1 MDEQKIANLKTDDD
15 IIKYIKDSTFN
26 SKDMVYKKLDV
37 HSEIVHIVYNEAMA
51 DDESISNF
59 IIRSIKNIF
68 NSQIFK
74 NIDEK
79 VSNEED
85 NTNDKNNDKKNK
97 KESLIYKLKNN
108 LLKDDKNL
116 KLEINN
122 ILNNLDKNID
132 MAKSK
137 KLDLK
142 KDDIFYYIFSGFTC
156 VIYQTNVFALSTR
169 AKIDRSVTEPTTE
182 KNIRGPKDAFI
193 ENYQTNIGLVRKRI
207 KSENLV
213 LEEEII
219 GRRSKTKIGILY
231 IEDIVRPKLVDYIKN
246 KLQKIDI
253 DAILDSNY
261 IIEIIEDSTKTD
273 FPTMI
278 STERPDLVSF
288 YLLQGRIALVVENTP
303 FVIVIPAFL
312 NDFISNIEDYY
323 QKDLNVVI
331 TKIIRYLAFIIT
343 IITPALYVALI
354 TFDQESIPTQLLLS
368 FATQREGVP
377 FPAYIEAFIMI
388 FAFEILREGDYRVP
402 NTGGSTL
409 SIVGALIL
417 GDAAVSAGIVSPIM
431 IIVIAITTI
440 SGLMFTD
447 ISMSNAL
454 RSWRIIFL
462 IFSSIAGLVG
472 VGIATFLLIAKLA
485 STTSAT
491 KPYTY
496 PIAPINL
503 DTIRKSVIKRSNI
516 SKDVKRQKILTDNL
530 TKYKIEKEKI

>member
-1 MDEQKIANLKTDDD
+1 MELEKISNLKNDED
-15 IIKYIKDSTFN
+15 IVKYIKDSTSN
-26 SKDMVYKKLDV
+26 SKDMVYKQLDV
-37 HSEIVHIVYNEAMA
+37 HGEIINVIYNETMA
-51 DDESISNF
+51 DDQSISNY
-59 IIRSIKNIF
+59 IIRSIKNTF
-68 NSQIFK
+68 DSQIFK

-79 VSNEED
+79 ISETENSENVKDCEKKS
-85 NTNDKNNDKKNK
+85 KKN
-97 KESLIYKLKNN
+97 SLITKIKKNLQKDNNELKN
-108 LLKDDKNL
+108 
-116 KLEINN
+116 EINN
-122 ILNNLDKNID
+122 TLTNLDKIIA

-137 KLDLK
+137 KIDLK
-142 KDDIFYYIFSGFTC
+142 KDDIFYYLFSGFTC
-156 VIYQTNVFALSTR
+156 VIYQMNVFAISTR
-169 AKIDRSVTEPTTE
+169 AQIDRSISEPTTE
-182 KNIRGPKDAFI
+182 KNIRGPKDAFT

-207 KSENLV
+207 KTEKLV
-213 LEEEII
+213 LKEEII
-219 GRRSKTKIGILY
+219 GRKSKTKIGILY
-231 IEDIVRPKLVDYIKN
+231 IEDIARKKLVDYIQK
-246 KLQKIDI
+246 KLEKIDI

-261 IIEIIEDSTKTD
+261 IIEIIEDSNKTD

-303 FVIVIPAFL
+303 FVIIIPAFL

-323 QKDLNVVI
+323 QKNLNVII
-331 TKIIRYLAFIIT
+331 TKFIRYAAFIIT

-447 ISMSNAL
+447 ISMANAL

-472 VGIATFLLIAKLA
+472 VGVATFLLIAKLA
-485 STTSAT
+485 STTSVT

-496 PIAPINL
+496 PLAPTNFNTIGKNVIN
-503 DTIRKSVIKRSNI
+503 RSNI
-516 SKDVKRQKILTDNL
+516 SQDTKRQKILTDNL

>member
-1 MDEQKIANLKTDDD
+1 MVEVGKVKLKSSDE
-15 IIKYIKDSTFN
+15 IIEYIKRSTFN
-26 SKDMVYKKLDV
+26 SKDMVYKELDIQDEV
-37 HSEIVHIVYNEAMA
+37 IHIVYNETVA
-51 DDESISNF
+51 DDISISNF
-59 IIRSIKNIF
+59 IIRSIKNTF
-68 NSQIFK
+68 NSKIYRD
-74 NIDEK
+74 IDEK
-79 VSNEED
+79 IS
-85 NTNDKNNDKKNK
+85 NDKNENLDKRSK
-97 KESLIYKLKNN
+97 KESLLSKLKNSFKEDE
-108 LLKDDKNL
+108 LKIHIK
-116 KLEINN
+116 EA
-122 ILNNLDKNID
+122 LNNLDKNIT

-137 KLDLK
+137 KLDLS

-156 VIYQTNVFALSTR
+156 VIYKTNIYAVSTR
-169 AKIDRSVTEPTTE
+169 ADIDRGISEPTTE
-182 KNIRGPKDAFI
+182 KSIRGPKDAFT

-207 KSENLV
+207 KSEKLV
-213 LEEEII
+213 LEEEIV
-219 GRRSKTKIGILY
+219 GRRSKTKIGVLY
-231 IEDIVRPKLVDYIKN
+231 IEDIVRPKLVDYIKK
-246 KLQKIDI
+246 KLSKIDI

-278 STERPDLVSF
+278 SSERPDLVSF

-312 NDFISNIEDYY
+312 NDFINNIEDYY

-331 TKIIRYLAFIIT
+331 TKFIRYLAFIIT

-368 FATQREGVP
+368 FSTQREGVP

-447 ISMSNAL
+447 ISMANAL

-472 VGIATFLLIAKLA
+472 VGVACVLLISKLA

-496 PIAPINL
+496 PIAPFNF
-503 DTIRKSVIKRSNI
+503 DTVSKNIIKRTNI
-516 SKDVKRQKILTDNL
+516 SKDVKREKILTNNL
-530 TKYKIEKEKI
+530 TKYKIEKEQT

>member
-1 MDEQKIANLKTDDD
+1 MVEVGKLKLKSADD
-15 IIKYIKDSTFN
+15 IIEYIKSSTFN
-26 SKDMVYKKLDV
+26 SKDMVYKELDIQDEV
-37 HSEIVHIVYNEAMA
+37 IHVVYNEAMA
-51 DDESISNF
+51 DDISISNF
-59 IIRSIKNIF
+59 IIRSIKNTF
-68 NSQIFK
+68 NSKIYRDIDNKLSEEKVKNNEKK
-74 NIDEK
+74 NIKETLLSK
-79 VSNEED
+79 L
-85 NTNDKNNDKKNK
+85 KKNY
-97 KESLIYKLKNN
+97 KEDELKNHI
-108 LLKDDKNL
+108 K
-116 KLEINN
+116 EA
-122 ILNNLDKNID
+122 LNNLDKNIT

-137 KLDLK
+137 RLDLE

-156 VIYQTNVFALSTR
+156 VIYETTIFAISTR
-169 AKIDRSVTEPTTE
+169 ADIDRSISEPTTE
-182 KNIRGPKDAFI
+182 KSIRGPKDAFT
-193 ENYQTNIGLVRKRI
+193 ENYQTNVGLVRKRI
-207 KSENLV
+207 KSEKLV
-213 LEEEII
+213 LEEEIV
-219 GRRSKTKIGILY
+219 GRRSKTKVGILY
-231 IEDIVRPKLVDYIKN
+231 IEDVVRPKLVDYIKK
-246 KLQKIDI
+246 KLSKIDI

-278 STERPDLVSF
+278 SSERPDLVSF

-312 NDFISNIEDYY
+312 NDFINSIEDYY
-323 QKDLNVVI
+323 QKSLNVVV
-331 TKIIRYLAFIIT
+331 TKFIRYLAFIIT

-368 FATQREGVP
+368 FSTQREGVP

-447 ISMSNAL
+447 ISMANAL

-462 IFSSIAGLVG
+462 IFASISGLVG
-472 VGIATFLLIAKLA
+472 VGIAVFLLIAKLA

-496 PIAPINL
+496 PIAPINF
-503 DTIRKSVIKRSNI
+503 DTIRKNVIKRANI
-516 SKDVKRQKILTDNL
+516 SRDIKREKILTDNL
-530 TKYKIEKEKI
+530 TKYKIEKEKT